1 MKISLNVI
9 KLMTTFLL
17 IVVCSNIN
25 AQQLNMDVRDFD
37 GNMQVYDPANP
48 NSSKNKSI
56 SYADIE
62 GTPFWNEKW
71 NPAILFFN
79 NGSKAKI
86 NQAKLNLYT
95 NEIHYL
101 SSTGEELAVDNNGI
115 TRLVFL
121 NKNNL
126 TQPIASFAL
135 LMNHITGNGTAYYK
149 VLNAGLFQLILLQ
162 KQLIKTSPYDPIQG
176 KSITSFYSKKDYAI
190 YNEGKIIPL
199 RDLDKTSVLTA
210 IPLDILTTSWLNL
223 TKSKLRN
230 EKEVIEYLEQVNL
243 SNLKINGR
251 QD

>member
-1 MKISLNVI
+1 MKISLNVN

-71 NPAILFFN
+71 NPAIIFFT
-79 NGSKAKI
+79 GGGKAKI

-101 SSTGEELAVDNNGI
+101 NNEGTELAVENEGI
-115 TRLVFL
+115 KSIVFL

-126 TQPIASFAL
+126 TQPIASFAVL
-135 LMNHITGNGTAYYK
+135 LNHVTGNGTAYYK
-149 VLNAGLFQLILLQ
+149 VLNAGMFQLILMQ
-162 KQLIKTSPYDPIQG
+162 KQLTKTSPYDPIQG

-199 RDLDKTSVLTA
+199 RDLDKASVLAA
-210 IPLDILTTSWLNL
+210 IPVNTITSDWLNS

-243 SNLKINGR
+243 SYTKVGNK
-251 QD
+251 